1 MGYTYSDF
9 CKNHQLTNKLWNVE
23 KNENIPTKSEKNR
36 TKLGNP
42 YYLVLLE
49 NRTKPGTVLNKTLL
63 SWDSLYK
70 LLMTVFWPHLGWKRT
85 LTSSHGLMATW
96 GCQSFHFLPLWHW
109 KITTRTKN
117 CFCHWENDK
126 CKGVKYSCIK
136 NCFSYWEY
144 EKLMK

>member
-1 MGYTYSDF
+1 MAIRSQTF
-9 CKNHQLTNKLWNVE
+9 AIITNRLIVKCQRKL
-23 KNENIPTKSEKNR
+23 NIPTKYEKNR

-63 SWDSLYK
+63 SGDSLYK

-85 LTSSHGLMATW
+85 LTSSHGLMAT
-96 GCQSFHFLPLWHW
+96 CFLPLWHW